1 MLQVIRQEVELP
13 TTYTAVSIMS
23 IVRTRQLDPRTY
35 SNASANPVN
44 HSGTAAVGRPN
55 QGDQNKGDPNKGDFA
70 AQWQLGNR
78 LARAEAG
85 RDTFQPRPDS
95 ADLQRADL
103 ERAREAARRQEI
115 VRRRDSGES
124 LAKLAKRFRTT
135 PSRISRI
142 VAQEQFKR
150 VQELQLDYIPNDRF
164 KRMSANQQAIVLG
177 PSPENPR
184 PAKAV
189 ARPAGLPPY
198 LASMYETPLLTREQE
213 QHLFRKMNYLK
224 HRASVL
230 RDRLNLRRPSLTA
243 MTQIEKLAFD
253 ANTVKND
260 IVRANLRLVVSIA
273 KRYATG
279 PGHLFELISDGNMS
293 LIRAVEKFDFA
304 RGFRFSTYASWA
316 IMKNFARTIPAELR
330 QHARFRTG
338 GEDRLMVVAD
348 AHVEAGRR
356 EAAQSERQ
364 SEVSRILKHLDE
376 RERQI
381 IRHRFGLDRNHNPM
395 TLKEVG
401 RVMGVT
407 KERIR
412 QLEAR
417 AMAKLRDA
425 VGEERVEAPEPGE

>member
-1 MLQVIRQEVELP
+1 MKITAIGKLDHQAYLSATGGFSGSGAMPADRREL
-13 TTYTAVSIMS
+13 
-23 IVRTRQLDPRTY
+23 
-35 SNASANPVN
+35 
-44 HSGTAAVGRPN
+44 GG
-55 QGDQNKGDPNKGDFA
+55 
-70 AQWQLGNR
+70 QWRVANR
-78 LARAEAG
+78 LERADSGVGLRARA
-85 RDTFQPRPDS
+85 DS
-95 ADLQRADL
+95 AEAQL
-103 ERAREAARRQEI
+103 AREAARRAEI

-124 LAKLAKRFRTT
+124 LAKLAKRFRST
-135 PSRISRI
+135 PGRISRV
-142 VAQEQFKR
+142 VAQEQVKR

-164 KRMSANQQAIVLG
+164 KRMSAAQQEVALG
-177 PSPENPR
+177 PAPENPR

-189 ARPAGLPPY
+189 ARPVGLPPY

-213 QHLFRKMNYLK
+213 QHLFRRMNYLK
-224 HRASVL
+224 HKASVL
-230 RDRLNLRRPSLTA
+230 RSRLDLRRPSLTA
-243 MTQIEKLAFD
+243 MSKIESFAGE
-253 ANTVKND
+253 AVAVKND

-338 GEDRLMVVAD
+338 GDERLMVMAD
-348 AHVEAGRR
+348 EHSESMRR
-356 EAAQSERQ
+356 EAAQNERQ
-364 SEVSRILKHLDE
+364 AEVARILKHLDE

-381 IRHRFGLDRNHNPM
+381 IRHRFGLDRGRNPM

-425 VGEERVEAPEPGE
+425 AGEERVEVPDGAV

>member
-1 MLQVIRQEVELP
+1 MNIAS
-13 TTYTAVSIMS
+13 TTK
-23 IVRTRQLDPRTY
+23 LDPRTDT
-35 SNASANPVN
+35 SNRVN
-44 HSGTAAVGRPN
+44 GSDGQHPIAAARHE
-55 QGDQNKGDPNKGDFA
+55 QSKFA
-70 AQWQLGNR
+70 AQWQLDSR
-78 LARAEAG
+78 SARTEHARG
-85 RDTFQPRPDS
+85 DYHPRPGS
-95 ADLQRADL
+95 PEA
-103 ERAREAARRQEI
+103 EHARETARRLEI
-115 VRRRDSGES
+115 VRRRDNGES
-124 LAKLAKRFRTT
+124 LAKLAKRFRST
-135 PSRISRI
+135 PARISRI
-142 VAQEQFKR
+142 VGQEQFKR
-150 VQELQLDYIPNDRF
+150 VQELPLDYIPNDRF
-164 KRMSANQQAIVLG
+164 KRMSAAQQRVVLA
-177 PSPENPR
+177 PAPENSR
-184 PAKAV
+184 PSKTV
-189 ARPAGLPPY
+189 ARPVGLPPY
-198 LASMYETPLLTREQE
+198 LASMYETPLLSREQE

-224 HRASVL
+224 HKASVL
-230 RDRLNLRRPSLTA
+230 RKNLDVRRPSLTA
-243 MTQIEKLAFD
+243 MDQIESVAGD
-253 ANTVKND
+253 AAAVKND

-293 LIRAVEKFDFA
+293 LIRAVEKFDFG

-338 GEDRLMVVAD
+338 GEERLMIVAD
-348 AHVEAGRR
+348 EHADSGRR
-356 EAAQSERQ
+356 EAAQTERQ

-381 IRHRFGLDRNHNPM
+381 IRHRFGLDRSHSPM

-425 VGEERVEAPEPGE
+425 VGEERVEAPDGGE